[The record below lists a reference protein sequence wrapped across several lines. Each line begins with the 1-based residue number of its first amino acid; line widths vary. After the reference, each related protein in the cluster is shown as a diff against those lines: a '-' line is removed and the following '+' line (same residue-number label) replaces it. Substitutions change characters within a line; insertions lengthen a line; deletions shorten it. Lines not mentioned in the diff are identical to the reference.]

1 MDQSQL
7 KHLPSVGNLL
17 ENIQITGLANS
28 GIWLKSLVQSVVDE
42 LRKDLL
48 AGNITGEINKAVLTE
63 RAVKSVVQEYEK
75 LTGSSMCKV
84 VNATGVVVHTNLGR
98 SVYPERA
105 ISWMQIAAS
114 GNVDLEMDL
123 VQGLRGHR
131 GRGVER
137 KAALL
142 AGSEDALVVNNN
154 AAALWLSI
162 RACAGDGGK
171 VILSRGEI
179 VAIGGSFRLHEI
191 LSETGCDLV
200 EIGTTNRTSI
210 DDYRQ
215 ALTPGAVVLKV
226 HRSNFSLSGFTEEVS
241 LSELSGLCQEKGNT
255 LIYDAGSGLL
265 HPVEDF
271 GLPAH
276 AVLHEDLAT
285 GADVVT
291 CSGDKL
297 FGGGQAGIVFG
308 RAELI
313 KSMRNHPLRRAL
325 RVDKTT
331 LAALDGTL
339 THYLSGDHLENVPTL
354 QLLSRDEQSMR
365 GFAEKLNAELTI
377 PAGWSSEI
385 ITGKASVGG
394 GSFSESE
401 LNTVMLIFTG
411 PHNELEECHLR
422 MRKGNPALLA
432 RISKKGLAIDFRSI
446 PQQDISLLQDLMSQA
461 FKGIT
466 NG

>member
-17 ENIQITGLANS
+17 EDIQIAELASS
-28 GIWLKSLVQSVVDE
+28 GTWLKSLVQSVVDKM
-42 LRKDLL
+42 RNDLL
-48 AGNITGEINKAVLTE
+48 AGNITGEISKAVLTK
-63 RAVKSVVQEYEK
+63 RAVESVIQEYK
-75 LTGSSMCKV
+75 ILTGSSMRKV

-98 SVYPERA
+98 SVYSERA
-105 ISWMQIAAS
+105 ISWMQVAAS

-210 DDYRQ
+210 DDYRK

-226 HRSNFSLSGFTEEVS
+226 HRSNFSLSGFTE
-241 LSELSGLCQEKGNT
+241 
-255 LIYDAGSGLL
+255 
-265 HPVEDF
+265 
-271 GLPAH
+271 
-276 AVLHEDLAT
+276 
-285 GADVVT
+285 
-291 CSGDKL
+291 
-297 FGGGQAGIVFG
+297 
-308 RAELI
+308 
-313 KSMRNHPLRRAL
+313 
-325 RVDKTT
+325 
-331 LAALDGTL
+331 
-339 THYLSGDHLENVPTL
+339 
-354 QLLSRDEQSMR
+354 
-365 GFAEKLNAELTI
+365 
-377 PAGWSSEI
+377 
-385 ITGKASVGG
+385 
-394 GSFSESE
+394 
-401 LNTVMLIFTG
+401 
-411 PHNELEECHLR
+411 
-422 MRKGNPALLA
+422 
-432 RISKKGLAIDFRSI
+432 
-446 PQQDISLLQDLMSQA
+446 
-461 FKGIT
+461 
-466 NG
+466 